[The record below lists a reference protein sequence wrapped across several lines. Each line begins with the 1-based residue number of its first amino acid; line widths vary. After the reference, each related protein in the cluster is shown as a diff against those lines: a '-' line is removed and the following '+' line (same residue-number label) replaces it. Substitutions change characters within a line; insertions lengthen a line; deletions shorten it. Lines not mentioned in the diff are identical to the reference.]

1 MQFEDFVVITLKVR
15 KEDYERFKRYVLN
28 KYGKLRGVLGLE
40 ASEAFRFYLEYHE
53 KHPIANVKKHLEK
66 PRKKHL
72 KLLYWLY
79 NFKDDII
86 PDRVIDYYL
95 KTELG
100 IVSKPTLRDYWNF
113 VKAFLWE
120 SHVDR
125 STKPV
130 TVYYEIRKDE
140 IKEFLEKHGV
150 KLDETEFKPQKI
162 IEREKRIRGIE
173 ITPEEKRLFEL
184 MDRITIRDVAEYAR
198 ERYEAGDSL
207 EEIADKLEDLGFN
220 FSKSQIRNFI
230 RSVMRYE
237 RRN

>member
-1 MQFEDFVVITLKVR
+1 MAELHVNGISIETLIRLKTYTV
-15 KEDYERFKRYVLN
+15 N
-28 KYGKLRGVLGLE
+28 TYGKLKGVIGKVVEE
-40 ASEAFRFYLEYHE
+40 AINFYLDYIEN
-53 KHPIANVKKHLEK
+53 KSQPLLRVKKHLEK

-162 IEREKRIRGIE
+162 EIEREKRIRGIE

-184 MDRITIRDVAEYAR
+184 MDRITIRDVAEYAK